1 MLNALSLLY
10 TKGSKPVVCETK
22 TENIEPLFRG
32 THYAVSTPENAVTLT
47 NVGTQMYSQIFIVP
61 HPVHA
66 H

>member
-10 TKGSKPVVCETK
+10 TKGCKPVVCETK
-22 TENIEPLFRG
+22 IENIEPLSRG
-32 THYAVSTPENAVTLT
+32 THYAVTPT
-47 NVGTQMYSQIFIVP
+47 NVGTQMYSKIFIVP